1 MISESFYDILCITYD
16 FKTLKGRFPGI
27 TKSKP
32 VSMPPDAAGSFGAK
46 ISMHDQVCKFWGHTE
61 VNQSNFL
68 LIFLFPLHFLTLN
81 VLSHHGS
88 I

>member
-16 FKTLKGRFPGI
+16 FKTFKGRFPGI

-46 ISMHDQVCKFWGHTE
+46 ISMHDQVCKFLGAYRGESVQFSTH
-61 VNQSNFL
+61 
-68 LIFLFPLHFLTLN
+68 IFISIAFPDT
-81 VLSHHGS
+81 
-88 I
+88 